1 MVATVLLME
10 HTITLVAPLW
20 ERLIFFGRDRADLA
34 LLQNFE
40 ERLITQN
47 DLRQFLESVLAA
59 VRDHLQSPAA
69 FVAALDGD
77 RTLNGCINEKFAT
90 A

>member
-1 MVATVLLME
+1 
-10 HTITLVAPLW
+10 VAPFW
-20 ERLIFFGRDRADLA
+20 ERFIFFGGDRADLA
-34 LLQNFE
+34 LLQNLE

-47 DLRQFLESVLAA
+47 DLRQFLEAVLAA

-77 RTLNGCINEKFAT
+77 ELSLVVAT
-90 A
+90 GSPPY